1 MMNNPSSTY
10 LISVRPTWASAF
22 FLDRNPKTIELRKGS
37 FGASLKTGDNLV
49 IYSTLPQG
57 KVIGTVKVV
66 KREPLIIDRLW
77 EQSQR
82 GKLAYVT
89 QSEFDTYYSNTICG
103 VGIWVSSPKQ
113 WKRPIGLFEMREIL
127 GKRWQPPQQL
137 QQLNADQISTRSH
150 RSLNITHQP
159 SATVLEV
166 IWHRGAT

>member
-1 MMNNPSSTY
+1 M
-10 LISVRPTWASAF
+10 
-22 FLDRNPKTIELRKGS
+22 
-37 FGASLKTGDNLV
+37 
-49 IYSTLPQG
+49 
-57 KVIGTVKVV
+57 IGTVKAV

-103 VGIWVSSPKQ
+103 VGIWVSEPKQ

-137 QQLNADQISTRSH
+137 QQLTQEQMALIKGGKMTRQHQLWDFVRPRTEHPNSVW
-150 RSLNITHQP
+150 RVIDIKGDRVTAEARPNQLNPRQVRRV
-159 SATVLEV
+159 SATADFFISLEKEEEEKE
-166 IWHRGAT
+166 

>member
-1 MMNNPSSTY
+1 MKTKSDRTF
-10 LISVRPTWASAF
+10 LISVRPRWASTF
-22 FLDRNPKTIELRKGS
+22 FLSPNPKSIELRKGN
-37 FGASLKTGDNLV
+37 FGASLKPGDNLV

-103 VGIWVSSPKQ
+103 VGIWVSEPRQ
-113 WKRPIGLFEMREIL
+113 WKHPLGLFELREIL
-127 GKRWQPPQQL
+127 GKRWQPPQQMQRL
-137 QQLNADQISTRSH
+137 TYEQMSAIGIAHQHKRALLCH
-150 RSLNITHQP
+150 R
-159 SATVLEV
+159 
-166 IWHRGAT
+166 